1 MEIMKYTRLNELL
14 KEYENYQIINQ
25 KSLEIFSIEKQ
36 LQGYMKLLEEVERE
50 KRNLEKLE
58 RQADVLG
65 IKNPVRTKNE
75 IAMVK
80 TRLLELEKAIYDS
93 FKSFRAKEESTST
106 TAIQINIITSSPS
119 TPIVEEESE

>member
-1 MEIMKYTRLNELL
+1 MEIMKYTRLEELL
-14 KEYENYQIINQ
+14 KEYEQMQSFNQ
-25 KSLEIFSIEKQ
+25 RSLDIMSIEVQ
-36 LQGYMKLLEEVERE
+36 FQGYRKLLEEIERE

-80 TRLLELEKAIYDS
+80 AKLFELEKSIYDA
-93 FKSFRAKEESTST
+93 FKSFRAKEESTPT
-106 TAIQINIITSSPS
+106 TAIQINIITSSPNN
-119 TPIVEEESE
+119 PIVEEE

>member
-1 MEIMKYTRLNELL
+1 MEIMKYTRLNDLL

-25 KSLEIFSIEKQ
+25 KSLDIFSIEQQ

-80 TRLLELEKAIYDS
+80 ARLLELEKAIYDG
-93 FKSFRAKEESTST
+93 FKSFRAKEESMPT
-106 TAIQINIITSSPS
+106 TAIQINIITSSPN
-119 TPIVEEESE
+119 TPSVEEE

>member
-1 MEIMKYTRLNELL
+1 MEIMKYTRLQDLL
-14 KEYENYQIINQ
+14 KEYEDYQTINH
-25 KSLEIFSIEKQ
+25 KSLDIFSIEQ
-36 LQGYMKLLEEVERE
+36 QFQGYMKLLEEVERE

-80 TRLLELEKAIYDS
+80 ARLLELEKAIYDA
-93 FKSFRAKEESTST
+93 FKSFRAKEEGIPT
-106 TAIQINIITSSPS
+106 TAIQINIMTSSPD
-119 TPIVEEESE
+119 TPIVEEE

>member
-1 MEIMKYTRLNELL
+1 MEIMKYTKLQDLL
-14 KEYENYQIINQ
+14 KEYENYQAIDQ
-25 KSLEIFSIEKQ
+25 KSLDIFSIEKQ
-36 LQGYMKLLEEVERE
+36 LQGYLKLLEEVERE

-80 TRLLELEKAIYDS
+80 TRLLELEKAIYDAL
-93 FKSFRAKEESTST
+93 KSFRAKEDNAQT
-106 TAIQINIITSSPS
+106 TAIQINIITSSPN
-119 TPIVEEESE
+119 TTITEEE

>member
-1 MEIMKYTRLNELL
+1 MEIMKYTRLDELL
-14 KEYENYQIINQ
+14 KEYEQIQSFNQ
-25 KSLEIFSIEKQ
+25 RSLDIMSIEVQ
-36 LQGYMKLLEEVERE
+36 FQGYRKLLEEIERE

-80 TRLLELEKAIYDS
+80 AKLLELEKSIYDA
-93 FKSFRAKEESTST
+93 FKSFRAKEESTPT

-119 TPIVEEESE
+119 NPIAEEE

>member
-1 MEIMKYTRLNELL
+1 MEIMKYTRLEELL
-14 KEYENYQIINQ
+14 KEYEKIQSFNQ
-25 KSLEIFSIEKQ
+25 RSLDIMSIEVQ
-36 LQGYMKLLEEVERE
+36 FQGYKKLLEEIERE

-80 TRLLELEKAIYDS
+80 ARLLELEKAIYDS
-93 FKSFRAKEESTST
+93 FKSFRAKEESTPT
-106 TAIQINIITSSPS
+106 TAIQINIMTSSPDR
-119 TPIVEEESE
+119 PIVEEE

>member
-1 MEIMKYTRLNELL
+1 MKYTRLKDLL
-14 KEYENYQIINQ
+14 KEYENYQTIDQ
-25 KSLEIFSIEKQ
+25 KSLDIFSIEQQ

-80 TRLLELEKAIYDS
+80 ARLLELEKAIYDA
-93 FKSFRAKEESTST
+93 FKSFRAKEEAAPT
-106 TAIQINIITSSPS
+106 TAIQINIMTSSPNA
-119 TPIVEEESE
+119 PITEEE

>member
-1 MEIMKYTRLNELL
+1 MEIMKYTRLEELL
-14 KEYENYQIINQ
+14 KEYERIQSFNQ
-25 KSLEIFSIEKQ
+25 RSLDIMSIEVQ
-36 LQGYMKLLEEVERE
+36 FQGYRKLLEEIERE

-80 TRLLELEKAIYDS
+80 AKLLELEKSIYDA
-93 FKSFRAKEESTST
+93 FKSFRAREEATPT
-106 TAIQINIITSSPS
+106 TAIQINIITSSPN
-119 TPIVEEESE
+119 TPIVEEE

>member
-14 KEYENYQIINQ
+14 KEYEDYQSINQ
-25 KSLEIFSIEKQ
+25 KSLDIFSIEKQ
-36 LQGYMKLLEEVERE
+36 LQGYIKLLEEVERE

-80 TRLLELEKAIYDS
+80 AKLLELEKSIYDA
-93 FKSFRAKEESTST
+93 FKSFRAKEENAPT
-106 TAIQINIITSSPS
+106 TAIQINIMTSSPN
-119 TPIVEEESE
+119 TPIVEDEE

>member
-1 MEIMKYTRLNELL
+1 MKYTRLNELL
-14 KEYENYQIINQ
+14 KEYENYQAINQ
-25 KSLEIFSIEKQ
+25 KSLDIFSIEKQ

-80 TRLLELEKAIYDS
+80 ARLLELEKAIYDS
-93 FKSFRAKEESTST
+93 FKSFRVKEEASPT
-106 TAIQINIITSSPS
+106 TAIQINIITSSPNN
-119 TPIVEEESE
+119 PITEEE

>member
-1 MEIMKYTRLNELL
+1 MEIKKYIRLNELL
-14 KEYENYQIINQ
+14 KEYENYQSINQ

-80 TRLLELEKAIYDS
+80 AKLLELEKSIYDA
-93 FKSFRAKEESTST
+93 FKSFRAKEENTPT
-106 TAIQINIITSSPS
+106 TAIQINIMTSSPN
-119 TPIVEEESE
+119 TPIVEEEE

>member
-1 MEIMKYTRLNELL
+1 VEIMKYTRLKDLL
-14 KEYENYQIINQ
+14 KEYENYQTIDQ
-25 KSLEIFSIEKQ
+25 KSLDIFSIEQQ
-36 LQGYMKLLEEVERE
+36 LQGYLKLLEEVERE

-80 TRLLELEKAIYDS
+80 ARLLELEKAIYDA
-93 FKSFRAKEESTST
+93 FKSFRAKEENTST
-106 TAIQINIITSSPS
+106 TAIQINIMTSSPNA
-119 TPIVEEESE
+119 PIIEEE

>member
-1 MEIMKYTRLNELL
+1 MEIMKYTRLQDLL
-14 KEYENYQIINQ
+14 KEYENHQTINQ
-25 KSLEIFSIEKQ
+25 KSLDIFSIEQQ
-36 LQGYMKLLEEVERE
+36 LQGYIKLLGEVERE

-80 TRLLELEKAIYDS
+80 TRLLELEKAIYDA
-93 FKSFRAKEESTST
+93 FKSFRAKEENAPA
-106 TAIQINIITSSPS
+106 TAIQINIMTSSPN
-119 TPIVEEESE
+119 TPIEEEL

>member
-1 MEIMKYTRLNELL
+1 MKYTRLNELL
-14 KEYENYQIINQ
+14 KEYEDYQSINQ

-93 FKSFRAKEESTST
+93 FKSFRAKEDSTPA
-106 TAIQINIITSSPS
+106 TAIQINIMTSSPR
-119 TPIVEEESE
+119 TPIVEEENE

>member
-1 MEIMKYTRLNELL
+1 MEIMKYTRLEELL
-14 KEYENYQIINQ
+14 KEYEHVQTINQ
-25 KSLEIFSIEKQ
+25 RSLDIMSIEVQ
-36 LQGYMKLLEEVERE
+36 FQGYKKLLEEIERE

-80 TRLLELEKAIYDS
+80 AKLLELEKSIYDA
-93 FKSFRAKEESTST
+93 FKSFRAKEESTPT
-106 TAIQINIITSSPS
+106 TAIQINIITSSPN
-119 TPIVEEESE
+119 TPIVEEE

>member
-1 MEIMKYTRLNELL
+1 MEIMKYTRLEELL
-14 KEYENYQIINQ
+14 REYEQIQSFNQ
-25 KSLEIFSIEKQ
+25 RSLDIMSIEVQ
-36 LQGYMKLLEEVERE
+36 FQGYRKLLEEIERE

-80 TRLLELEKAIYDS
+80 AKLLELEKSIYDA
-93 FKSFRAKEESTST
+93 FKSFRAKEEASPT
-106 TAIQINIITSSPS
+106 TAIQINIIASSPNN
-119 TPIVEEESE
+119 PISEEE